1 MLGASNKDKINEFLG
16 AKTSFYEL
24 GNLNF
29 IDKDIVCEY
38 ENHTKAFVKIQEGC
52 DFACSYCIIPSVR
65 GKSRSVDEKALLK
78 QVEILGANGY
88 SEIVLTG
95 TNIGSYGLKNGTT
108 LGKLLQKMG
117 QILGIKRIRLGSLE
131 PAQLDESF
139 FRNLR

>member
-1 MLGASNKDKINEFLG
+1 M
-16 AKTSFYEL
+16 
-24 GNLNF
+24 
-29 IDKDIVCEY
+29 
-38 ENHTKAFVKIQEGC
+38 
-52 DFACSYCIIPSVR
+52 R

-95 TNIGSYGLKNGTT
+95 TNIGSYGLKNGTS

-139 FRNLR
+139 

>member
-1 MLGASNKDKINEFLG
+1 
-16 AKTSFYEL
+16 
-24 GNLNF
+24 
-29 IDKDIVCEY
+29 VCEY

-65 GKSRSVDEKALLK
+65 GKSRSVDEQALLR

-88 SEIVLTG
+88 SEVVLTG

-117 QILGIKRIRLGSLE
+117 QISGIKRIRLGSLE
-131 PAQLDESF
+131 PAQIDESF
-139 FRNLR
+139 LE

>member
-108 LGKLLQKMG
+108 LGKLLQKWD
-117 QILGIKRIRLGSLE
+117 K
-131 PAQLDESF
+131 F
-139 FRNLR
+139 

>member
-1 MLGASNKDKINEFLG
+1 M
-16 AKTSFYEL
+16 
-24 GNLNF
+24 
-29 IDKDIVCEY
+29 
-38 ENHTKAFVKIQEGC
+38 KIQEGC

-139 FRNLR
+139 

>member
-139 FRNLR
+139 